1 MNIPAMKLDFAST
14 GRRPRKGPAALLALG
29 VISLAVTLA
38 AWHQFGGRADG
49 LELRLAA
56 LTEVAGPGGSLP
68 AEETGRAIADAD
80 AAVAELTTPWG
91 RLLADLEAAATDSQ
105 DSVALLAIEPDRKN
119 GKVMIVAESRTLPA
133 AVAFTKRLQQSG
145 ALLYPMLDSH
155 EIQTGDR
162 YRPVRF
168 QITASWRLT
177 T

>member
-1 MNIPAMKLDFAST
+1 MKLDFAST
-14 GRRPRKGPAALLALG
+14 ARRPGRGPIALLALG

-38 AWHQFGGRADG
+38 AYQQFRGRADG

-56 LTEVAGPGGSLP
+56 LTEVAGSAGNLST
-68 AEETGRAIADAD
+68 EDSGRAFADAD
-80 AAVAELTTPWG
+80 AAIAELATPWG

-119 GKVMIVAESRTLPA
+119 GKIMIVAESRTLPA

-155 EIQTGDR
+155 EIQDDDR
-162 YRPVRF
+162 FRPVRF
-168 QITASWRLT
+168 QVTAAWRLT